1 MKVGRATKEDI
12 NAATRLVSIL
22 DAVEEGYYP
31 PSDKEDDEE
40 TDTFFDYDDKKH
52 LRHFY
57 DLVMQQVRARPD
69 GAKFYGNCGQGFVD
83 QWGNYLSRTEARA
96 VAEKRGQ
103 IVRNH
108 RLDGPE
114 LFSEHLY

>member
-57 DLVMQQVRARPD
+57 DLVMQQVRARPA
-69 GAKFYGNCGQGFVD
+69 GINRVVWGFCAVID
-83 QWGNYLSRTEARA
+83 SNITDPDCEYLKLHPDIEAA
-96 VAEKRGQ
+96 LLQPNAQ
-103 IVRNH
+103 
-108 RLDGPE
+108 
-114 LFSEHLY
+114 

>member
-1 MKVGRATKEDI
+1 MPRVVCAAIRASDGE
-12 NAATRLVSIL
+12 IL
-22 DAVEEGYYP
+22 LGI
-31 PSDKEDDEE
+31 
-40 TDTFFDYDDKKH
+40 
-52 LRHFY
+52 RHY
-57 DLVMQQVRARPD
+57 SPDMHAQIRARPD